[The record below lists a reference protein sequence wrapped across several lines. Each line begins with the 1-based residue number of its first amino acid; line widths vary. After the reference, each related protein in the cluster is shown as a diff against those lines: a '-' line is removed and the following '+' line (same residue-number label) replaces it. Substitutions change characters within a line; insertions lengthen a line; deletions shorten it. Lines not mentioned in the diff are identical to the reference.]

1 MSKISDR
8 ELELLEDED
17 LCLPVERIKKKGKF
31 VKQEKY
37 SNKKRFKRQ
46 NQDWIYELDNKTIDE
61 DFSES

>member
-46 NQDWIYELDNKTIDE
+46 NQD
-61 DFSES
+61 